1 MIVEDILA
9 FIKAKYEEHRSI
21 SQSFVVGINGI
32 DCSGKTTF
40 SKSVSKYFT
49 HHKIENDHLDIDNF
63 NNPAIENETYKA
75 FVSGSWDEE
84 NLNRYYELIINYSDV
99 IRAVSESKKK
109 YSIVILE
116 GIFIYKPQLVDLFDL
131 KIYLDVD
138 ISLGRKRF
146 AKRWSLKRDKRPFD
160 IYDEIWMLSHIRY
173 ESEVHP
179 KRISDLVLDID
190 NDENDEGEEEIR
202 IIKEKIIMSEKISIA
217 KDLAH

>member
-1 MIVEDILA
+1 MKDILA
-9 FIKAKYEEHRSI
+9 FIKAKYEELRSI
-21 SQSFVVGINGI
+21 NQSFVVGINGI
-32 DCSGKTTF
+32 DCAGKTTF
-40 SKSVSKYFT
+40 AKSVSKYFT

-63 NNPAIENETYKA
+63 NNSAIESETYKA

-84 NLNRYYELIINYSDV
+84 DLNKYYELIINYSDA

-109 YSIVILE
+109 YSLVILE

-131 KIYLDVD
+131 KIYLDID

-146 AKRWSLKRDKRPFD
+146 AERRSLKQDKRPFE

-179 KRISDLVLDID
+179 KRISDLVID
-190 NDENDEGEEEIR
+190 YNDERQG
-202 IIKEKIIMSEKISIA
+202 IMS
-217 KDLAH
+217 LV

>member
-99 IRAVSESKKK
+99 IRAVSESQKK

-116 GIFIYKPQLVDLFDL
+116 GTFIYKPQLVDLFDL

-179 KRISDLVLDID
+179 KRISDLVIDID
-190 NDENDEGEEEIR
+190 NDENDEGEEDIR
-202 IIKEKIIMSEKISIA
+202 IIKEKIIMRDEN
-217 KDLAH
+217 

>member
-63 NNPAIENETYKA
+63 NNPAIVSETYKA

-84 NLNRYYELIINYSDV
+84 DLNKYYELIINYSDA

-109 YSIVILE
+109 YSLVILE
-116 GIFIYKPQLVDLFDL
+116 GIFIYKPQLVNLFDF
-131 KIYLDVD
+131 KIYLDID

-146 AKRWSLKRDKRPFD
+146 AKRWSLKQDKRPFE
-160 IYDEIWMLSHIRY
+160 IYDEIWMLSHIKY

-179 KRISDLVLDID
+179 KRISDLVID
-190 NDENDEGEEEIR
+190 YNDERQEERGKTVI
-202 IIKEKIIMSEKISIA
+202 
-217 KDLAH
+217 

>member
-1 MIVEDILA
+1 VENILA
-9 FIKAKYEEHRSI
+9 CIKVKYEKYRSI
-21 SQSFVVGINGI
+21 NQPFVVGINGI

-40 SKSVSKYFT
+40 AKSVSRYFT
-49 HHKIENDHLDIDNF
+49 HQKIDNERLDIDNF
-63 NNPAIENETYKA
+63 NNPTIESETYKA

-84 NLNRYYELIINYSDV
+84 DLNRYYELIINYSDV

-109 YSIVILE
+109 YSMVILE

-131 KIYLDVD
+131 KIYLDID

-146 AKRWSLKRDKRPFD
+146 TKRRSLKRDKRPFN

-179 KRISDLVLDID
+179 KRISDLVIDID
-190 NDENDEGEEEIR
+190 NDENDEGE
-202 IIKEKIIMSEKISIA
+202 
-217 KDLAH
+217 

>member
-1 MIVEDILA
+1 VEDILA
-9 FIKAKYEEHRSI
+9 FIKTKYEQHRFI
-21 SQSFVVGINGI
+21 KRPFAVGINGI

-40 SKSVSKYFT
+40 AKAMSKYFSYY
-49 HHKIENDHLDIDNF
+49 KIVNNHLDIDTF
-63 NNPAIENETYKA
+63 NNPAIESETYKA

-84 NLNRYYELIINYSDV
+84 DLNKYYKLIINYSDA

-131 KIYLDVD
+131 KIYLDID

-146 AKRWSLKRDKRPFD
+146 TKRRSLKRDKRPFN

-179 KRISDLVLDID
+179 KLIGDLVID
-190 NDENDEGEEEIR
+190 YNDESKPVLHEN
-202 IIKEKIIMSEKISIA
+202 
-217 KDLAH
+217 